1 VSSFFD
7 EDDEPRRPT
16 RPRRTRSAGGVA
28 TADHQTLMIRRLVF
42 GGVLVL
48 IIILL
53 AIVIN
58 SCQNSQKE
66 NSLKDYNRQVSTIAQ
81 DSAQQIGGQFFALLG
96 QSGQSGQQPQQ
107 PQDLQSAISSFRVQA
122 EQQREQA
129 AGLSVP
135 DDMKGAQQNLMIALE
150 MRRDGLDYI
159 ASRIRSALGD
169 SGAMADRAINQI
181 AGQMQVFLASDVI
194 YATRVAP
201 FIRSALAQ
209 NEIGGQTVA
218 SSRFMPNQSWLSPQT
233 IASALDQQL
242 TSGGN
247 ASGQPT
253 GPGLHGTGL
262 QSTSYGDTT
271 LQPGSTNRLTY
282 VPGQDFVVSFTNQG
296 DNDEF
301 DIKVTVRISAGSQQV
316 SASTTVPKIAQGET
330 AEAHVTFNQTPPLD
344 SAATIQVQVGAV
356 PGEKKTDNNRSE
368 YPALFTRG

>member
-7 EDDEPRRPT
+7 EDDEPRRTTT
-16 RPRRTRSAGGVA
+16 RPRRARPTGGVA
-28 TADHQTLMIRRLVF
+28 AADQQTLMTRRIVA
-42 GGVLVL
+42 GTIGVLILV
-48 IIILL
+48 LL

-58 SCQNSQKE
+58 SCRNSQKE
-66 NSLKDYNRQVSTIAQ
+66 NSLKDYNREVSTIAQ
-81 DSAQQIGGQFFALLG
+81 DSARQVGAQFFALLG
-96 QSGQSGQQPQQ
+96 QRSGQ

-129 AGLSVP
+129 AGLDVP
-135 DDMKGAQQNLMIALE
+135 SDMKGAQQNLLIALE

-159 ASRIRSALGD
+159 ASRVRSALGD
-169 SGAMADRAINQI
+169 SGAMADQAINQI

-194 YATRVAP
+194 YATRVVP
-201 FIRSALAQ
+201 FIKSALDA

-218 SSRFMPNQSWLSPQT
+218 PSRFMPNQSWLSPQT
-233 IASALDQQL
+233 VASALDQQL
-242 TSGGN
+242 TSGNSG

-262 QSTSYGDTT
+262 QSTAYGDTT
-271 LQPGSTNRLTY
+271 LQPGVTNRLTFT
-282 VPGQDFVVSFTNQG
+282 PGQDFVVTFTNQG

-330 AEAHVTFNQTPPLD
+330 ATAHVTLNQTPPLN
-344 SAATIQVQVGAV
+344 SAAQIQVQVGAV
-356 PGEKKTDNNRSE
+356 PGEKKLDNNRST
-368 YPALFTRG
+368 YPALFSRG